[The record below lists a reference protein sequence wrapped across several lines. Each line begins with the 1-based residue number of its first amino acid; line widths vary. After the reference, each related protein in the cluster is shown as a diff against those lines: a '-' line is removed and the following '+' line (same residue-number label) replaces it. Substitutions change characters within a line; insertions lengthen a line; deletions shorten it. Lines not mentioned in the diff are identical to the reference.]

1 MARITRG
8 NPLTPGMKRF
18 SEEQMRSLY
27 GSREQYEQ
35 QVNAKLDD
43 MVRNRWVLPQG
54 RSADVL
60 AADLGLSMTS
70 HASHCMRTD
79 RGPRST
85 AP

>member
-43 MVRNRWVLPQG
+43 MVRNRWVLPQ
-54 RSADVL
+54 D
-60 AADLGLSMTS
+60 
-70 HASHCMRTD
+70 
-79 RGPRST
+79 
-85 AP
+85 APLMFSRQISDYR